1 MNKKELKK
9 IEKIQKSELLQ
20 HSFYKKIAKRE
31 KNGDNQ
37 AMLNKLSLLELKHY
51 NYFKSYTNKDYKVS
65 VIKLYFH
72 YLLTICLGLNFGLRF
87 IEKCHTKAKAWFR
100 KIEQGNANLKEIVNE
115 EYELEED
122 YIDQIDKKK
131 LNYISSIVLGL
142 NDALVE
148 FTGAIAGFTFALA
161 SSKTIAIAIIISG
174 ISASLSMA
182 SSEYLSK
189 KQDYSSKE
197 ALIPAIY
204 TGLAYIITVSLMIV
218 PYLVFP
224 NVYIS
229 LVVMLSVVVLIILF
243 FNYYISIA
251 KKTNF
256 KKIFLEMILIS
267 LGAALISFAIGLLVR
282 VFFGGVV

>member
-31 KNGDNQ
+31 KNGDNK

-87 IEKCHTKAKAWFR
+87 IEKCHTKARFENT
-100 KIEQGNANLKEIVNE
+100 KIRNANLKEIVNE

-131 LNYISSIVLGL
+131 LNYISSIVLEL

-148 FTGAIAGFTFALA
+148 FTGAIAGFTLLLHRQNY
-161 SSKTIAIAIIISG
+161 AI
-174 ISASLSMA
+174 
-182 SSEYLSK
+182 
-189 KQDYSSKE
+189 
-197 ALIPAIY
+197 
-204 TGLAYIITVSLMIV
+204 
-218 PYLVFP
+218 
-224 NVYIS
+224 
-229 LVVMLSVVVLIILF
+229 
-243 FNYYISIA
+243 
-251 KKTNF
+251 
-256 KKIFLEMILIS
+256 
-267 LGAALISFAIGLLVR
+267 
-282 VFFGGVV
+282 

>member
-31 KNGDNQ
+31 KNGDNK

-87 IEKCHTKAKAWFR
+87 IEKCHTKARFENT
-100 KIEQGNANLKEIVNE
+100 KIRNANLKEIVNE

-267 LGAALISFAIGLLVR
+267 LGVALISFAIGLLVR
-282 VFFGGVV
+282 VFFGEVV

>member
-31 KNGDNQ
+31 KNGDNK

-51 NYFKSYTNKDYKVS
+51 NYFKSYTSKDYKVS

-87 IEKCHTKAKAWFR
+87 IEKCHTKAWFR
-100 KIEQGNANLKEIVNE
+100 KIEQGNANLNEIVNE

-174 ISASLSMA
+174 ISASISMA

-204 TGLAYIITVSLMIV
+204 T
-218 PYLVFP
+218 
-224 NVYIS
+224 
-229 LVVMLSVVVLIILF
+229 
-243 FNYYISIA
+243 
-251 KKTNF
+251 
-256 KKIFLEMILIS
+256 
-267 LGAALISFAIGLLVR
+267 
-282 VFFGGVV
+282 

>member
-31 KNGDNQ
+31 KNGDNK

-87 IEKCHTKAKAWFR
+87 MEKSHTKARFENT
-100 KIEQGNANLKEIVNE
+100 KIRNANLKEIVNE
-115 EYELEED
+115 EYELEEG

-267 LGAALISFAIGLLVR
+267 LGVALISFAIGLLVR
-282 VFFGGVV
+282 VFFGEVV